1 MESAKLAFR
10 SCMGS
15 ALFAYRYCGLARVE
29 EDRACR
35 GRHPPWPILPA
46 TGIECRL
53 VLDILWAA
61 RNRSGADRNT
71 SYSCDDHRV
80 LAYESREWVPYGAVL
95 AVGELCFCAQLRNMA
110 AKCLNTGIFDPANN
124 SLERTQPKRDF
135 MYDVAVLRRSAR
147 GRWAAKRHPE
157 KEAHCALKPE
167 RSPGHRPRPCRKEPT
182 RETHPHHDRRGY
194 RFTALRSHLSTG
206 PGQRGLPLRHHA

>member
-53 VLDILWAA
+53 VLDILWAP

-71 SYSCDDHRV
+71 DPLDSYSCDDHRV
-80 LAYESREWVPYGAVL
+80 LACESREWGPYGAVL

-110 AKCLNTGIFDPANN
+110 AKCLNTRIFDPANN
-124 SLERTQPKRDF
+124 SLERTQPGRGF
-135 MYDVAVLRRSAR
+135 MSGVDLLRRSAR
-147 GRWAAKRHPE
+147 GRYPELGAAGLYEITAGPG
-157 KEAHCALKPE
+157 AVPSQASMVPV
-167 RSPGHRPRPCRKEPT
+167 SGHRFACGE
-182 RETHPHHDRRGY
+182 DGAAG
-194 RFTALRSHLSTG
+194 FAFALRLKGRCIARVWSV
-206 PGQRGLPLRHHA
+206 A